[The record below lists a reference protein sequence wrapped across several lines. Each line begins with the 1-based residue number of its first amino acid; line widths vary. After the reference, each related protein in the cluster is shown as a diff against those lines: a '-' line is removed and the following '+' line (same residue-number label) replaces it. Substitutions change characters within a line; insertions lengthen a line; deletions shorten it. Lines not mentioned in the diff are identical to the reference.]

1 MLIGFVSFGHL
12 QKSMPGG
19 SESFCSKG
27 GQLSGHREQSAFT
40 EEGNNIERT
49 KQSFREGR
57 QKHSYGARKIFT
69 TITKAHKYTGN

>member
-12 QKSMPGG
+12 QNSIPGG

-27 GQLSGHREQSAFT
+27 RLSGHSERSAFT
-40 EEGNNIERT
+40 EEGNSIERT

-57 QKHSYGARKIFT
+57 QKHSYVARKTFT